1 MIKIPFCLIP
11 VPLLEKN
18 YRFFIGAGSFL
29 ENTFFPHLNLKL
41 QQAKMK
47 IDAKKYLSMC
57 FINDIV
63 IALISF
69 FLTYQFAVNF
79 GKTSQISIFAGLFIS
94 GILFFFAI
102 LQQIGMPEI
111 YIKKRIDNIDQNIL
125 PALQNIL
132 IQLRSG
138 IPLFDVLVNV
148 ASSDYGEVSREF
160 TSVVRKINGGI
171 PQVDALERIALE
183 NPSTVFRSTIWQ
195 MVNGMKT
202 GTNLGDILRE
212 IMEAL
217 SEEQL
222 LQVEE
227 YGATLSPLTM
237 FYMMMAV
244 IIPAIGVNFLIVIV
258 AFMALDLPSTKAIFW
273 GVYGFNLFVQIMFI
287 NVIKSKRPALL
298 KTE

>member
-1 MIKIPFCLIP
+1 MIRIPFCLVP

-18 YRFFIGAGSFL
+18 HSLFLGAGTFL
-29 ENTFFPHLNLKL
+29 ENTMFPNFNLKL
-41 QQAKMK
+41 QQARMN
-47 IDAKKYLSMC
+47 ITAKKYLAMC
-57 FINDIV
+57 FMNDIF
-63 IALISF
+63 IALSSF
-69 FLTYQFAVNF
+69 AITYFFASNF
-79 GKTSQISIFAGLFIS
+79 GKTQQISIFAGLVIAF
-94 GILFFFAI
+94 ILFSFAL
-102 LQQIGMPEI
+102 LQQRGMPEI
-111 YIKKRIDNIDQNIL
+111 YIKKRIDEIDQNIL

-148 ASSDYGEVSREF
+148 ASTDYGEVSKEF
-160 TSVVRKINGGI
+160 TTVVRKINGGI
-171 PQVDALERIALE
+171 PQIDALERVALE
-183 NPSTVFRSTIWQ
+183 NPSNTFRSAIWQ

-227 YGATLSPLTM
+227 YGANLSPLTM

-258 AFMALDLPSTKAIFW
+258 AFMGLDLPATKAIFW

-298 KTE
+298 KT

>member
-1 MIKIPFCLIP
+1 MIKIPFCLVP
-11 VPLLEKN
+11 VPILEKN
-18 YRFFIGAGSFL
+18 HGLFLSAGSFL
-29 ENTFFPHLNLKL
+29 EDSLFHNFNLKL
-41 QQAKMK
+41 QQARMNVT
-47 IDAKKYLSMC
+47 AKKYLAMC
-57 FINDIV
+57 FMNDLV
-63 IALISF
+63 IAILAFIIT
-69 FLTYQFAVNF
+69 FLVVSSNDRTIQV
-79 GKTSQISIFAGLFIS
+79 SIVSGLVLAGI
-94 GILFFFAI
+94 FFAFA
-102 LQQIGMPEI
+102 LFQQRGMPEI
-111 YIKKRIDNIDQNIL
+111 YIKKRIDEIDQNIL

-148 ASSDYGEVSREF
+148 ASTDYGEVSKEF
-160 TSVVRKINGGI
+160 TTVVRKINGGI
-171 PQVDALERIALE
+171 PQIDALERVALE
-183 NPSTVFRSTIWQ
+183 NPSNTFRSAIWQ

-227 YGATLSPLTM
+227 YGANLSPLTM

-258 AFMALDLPSTKAIFW
+258 AFMGLDLSTTKAVFW
-273 GVYGFNLFVQIMFI
+273 GVFGFNLFVQLMFI

-298 KTE
+298 KT